1 MIPFLYWTF
10 VAILLLLTFLF
21 ILAFTVRVKLS
32 PLMMKVTLFHI
43 PILILKEEKLY
54 NKMVKTEQKIEKKP
68 PLNPL
73 YLHLLS
79 YLHVDQIRIIQSIR
93 GRKDIEAIFYGIQE
107 IMKSYV
113 DEKRFTVQI
122 VEGNANTEICFRFH
136 FYLGVIL
143 GNFLCIRRQIHAKS
157 HS

>member
-10 VAILLLLTFLF
+10 VVILLLLTFLF
-21 ILAFTVRVKLS
+21 ILAFTVRVKLN
-32 PLMMKVTLFHI
+32 PLQMKVTLFHI
-43 PILILKEEKLY
+43 PILVLKGEKLY

-73 YLHLLS
+73 YLHLFS
-79 YLHVDQIRIIQSIR
+79 YLHIDQICITQTMR

-107 IMKSYV
+107 IMKSYIG
-113 DEKRFTVQI
+113 ENQFTIRVT
-122 VEGNANTEICFRFH
+122 EGDANTQLYLRFH
-136 FYLGVIL
+136 FYLGVII

>member
-10 VAILLLLTFLF
+10 VVILLLLTILF

-32 PLMMKVTLFHI
+32 PLTMKVTLFHI

-54 NKMVKTEQKIEKKP
+54 RKMVKTEQKIEKKP

-79 YLHVDQIRIIQSIR
+79 YLHIDRICITQSME
-93 GRKDIEAIFYGIQE
+93 GRKDIEAIFYGVQE
-107 IMKSYV
+107 IMKSYI
-113 DEKRFTVQI
+113 DEKRFSI
-122 VEGNANTEICFRFH
+122 RMKKGNANTQVYVRFH